1 MTVPATKNPPP
12 KDEKR
17 QLDMLRKI
25 LLHEEK
31 QQIERLDTILEKK
44 EPLAKRVQP
53 IIEEE
58 LEKFEQ
64 HFPKAYQLA
73 VDRLIER
80 KLEQSQGQLL
90 DLLYPIIGKMI
101 RKYLAQQLQQLRE
114 SVEEQVQQSFLGRL
128 RERLTGLRESDRII
142 SKAISS
148 QVEEAY
154 VIEQHSGLLLG
165 SASNGAVVDKE
176 LIAGMLTAIKSF
188 AVDAFQ
194 RGDTNLE
201 TINYAGYQILIQD
214 FHTFYIALAVNGSL
228 TAREQSDLTD
238 KMLDFSKRELSRG
251 ISKDENRL
259 HAKVGKALRAYF
271 MQTSEE

>member
-1 MTVPATKNPPP
+1 VPAAKNPPP

-17 QLDMLRKI
+17 KFDMLRQI
-25 LLHEEK
+25 LLQEEK

-44 EPLAKRVQP
+44 EPLAERVQP

-64 HFPKAYQLA
+64 HFPKTYQLA

-114 SVEEQVQQSFLGRL
+114 SVERQVKQSFLGRL
-128 RERLTGLRESDRII
+128 RERVTGVRESDRII
-142 SKAISS
+142 SNAKTSR
-148 QVEEAY
+148 VEEAY

-165 SASNGAVVDKE
+165 SASNGAVVDQE

-188 AVDAFQ
+188 VVDAFQ
-194 RGDTNLE
+194 RGDTSLE

-214 FHTFYIALAVNGSL
+214 FHTYYIALAVNGSL
-228 TAREQSDLTD
+228 TAQERQELTE
-238 KMLDFSKRELSRG
+238 KMLRFSQKELARG
-251 ISKDENRL
+251 ASKDENRL
-259 HAKVGKALRAYF
+259 HAKLGKALRAYF
-271 MQTSEE
+271 LQSPEV

>member
-1 MTVPATKNPPP
+1 
-12 KDEKR
+12 
-17 QLDMLRKI
+17 MLRQI
-25 LLHEEK
+25 LLQEEK

-44 EPLAKRVQP
+44 EPLAERVQP

-64 HFPKAYQLA
+64 HFPKTYQLA

-114 SVEEQVQQSFLGRL
+114 SVERQVKQSFLGRL
-128 RERLTGLRESDRII
+128 RERVTGVRESDRII
-142 SKAISS
+142 SNAKASR
-148 QVEEAY
+148 VEEAY

-165 SASNGAVVDKE
+165 SASNGAVVDQE

-188 AVDAFQ
+188 VVDAFQ
-194 RGDTNLE
+194 RGDTSLE

-214 FHTFYIALAVNGSL
+214 FHTYYIALAVNGSL
-228 TAREQSDLTD
+228 TAQERQELTE
-238 KMLDFSKRELSRG
+238 KMLRFSQKELARG
-251 ISKDENRL
+251 ASKDENRL
-259 HAKVGKALRAYF
+259 HAKLGKALRAYF
-271 MQTSEE
+271 LQSPEV